1 MIANR
6 SSFHRFTAVICA
18 VTTFA
23 LTCVPVSVFFNGFA
37 NLARVGGTRL
47 AAAPAPVP
55 DDEAPNPQ
63 VALYEQERRLVFLPL
78 ENDTRDSSLDYLS
91 SGLIKILGGKVE
103 SIGYVRA
110 ERPAHLLFV
119 RPRAAVDSNSAR
131 QAEAEAARAGQKLQ
145 KDQDLRVDRYSRAAD
160 GSPAPEELQ
169 RVLLKVDV
177 RQLDEETY
185 EVVRLADEAAKA
197 AALKADYLVSGSYF
211 YAPGSG
217 LSRESGVTR
226 RGPVTVRLKLYD
238 AVSGR
243 TTALQFKSVIQ
254 TIYRE
259 LDAPAEGIRDFVAGG
274 GTAAVQVETAL
285 AGAMVYLD
293 NLYLGRSPVQGRA
306 LPGSYELRVVQEG
319 YQDFRRRVVIDA
331 GRNNSFRVRSP
342 KNDYRARLKITTDPD
357 GAEVYLNLERIG
369 TTSLQR
375 DDLPP
380 GAHRLRLSKA
390 GHVDRFIGVQ
400 LSNEDEIVL
409 NESLKPGDTET
420 HFKDPNY
427 VIFDW
432 DHLDVAY
439 YSFLGGLGFYAGY
452 VHFEIRANRI
462 QDRLRAQLPLLS
474 ILSLPTLISQGGSAG
489 LLYQSQLIQS
499 NDRRVAQQRRNANI
513 SAGIGIVTVL
523 IGAGFLIRGIML
535 DTAKETGEIS
545 WFLRDAVSGGDPSGA
560 SRFSSADAF
569 VSGDG
574 TGDSGLQRSAEIR
587 SEAYYE
593 AGLSLSF

>member
-1 MIANR
+1 MKASR
-6 SSFHRFTAVICA
+6 SILHRCTAVVCA
-18 VTTFA
+18 VSTFA
-23 LTCVPVSVFFNGFA
+23 LACVPVSALFSGFTDFA
-37 NLARVGGTRL
+37 AFGAGPLQ
-47 AAAPAPVP
+47 AAPGNDRP
-55 DDEAPNPQ
+55 DPQ

-91 SGLIKILGGKVE
+91 NGLIKILGGKVE

-110 ERPAHLLFV
+110 ERPARLLFV
-119 RPRAAVDSNSAR
+119 RPRAPVDPDSAG
-131 QAEAEAARAGQKLQ
+131 ADAAAGSGRKLQ
-145 KDQDLRVDRYSRAAD
+145 KNQDLRVDRYSRAAD
-160 GSPAPEELQ
+160 GSPAPDELQ

-243 TTALQFKSVIQ
+243 TTALQFESVIQ

-274 GTAAVQVETAL
+274 GTAAVQVETPL

-306 LPGSYELRVVQEG
+306 LPGSYELRVVQDG
-319 YQDFRRRVVIDA
+319 FQDFRRRVVIDA

-369 TTSLQR
+369 TTPLER

-400 LSNEDEIVL
+400 LRNEDEVVL

-420 HFKDPNY
+420 HFKDPHY

-439 YSFLGGLGFYAGY
+439 YSFLGGLGFYAGF
-452 VHFEIRANRI
+452 VHFEVRANRI
-462 QDRLRAQLPLLS
+462 QDRLRAQLPFLS
-474 ILSLPTLISQGGSAG
+474 ILSLPTLISEGGSVG
-489 LLYQSQLIQS
+489 LLYQTQLIQN
-499 NDRRVAQQRRNANI
+499 NDRQVAQQRRNANI

-523 IGAGFLIRGIML
+523 LGAGFLIRGIML

-545 WFLRDAVSGGDPSGA
+545 WFLRDAVSGADPSAA
-560 SRFSSADAF
+560 SRYSSGRGF

-574 TGDSGLQRSAEIR
+574 TGGSGLERHAEIR
-587 SEAYYE
+587 SEPYYE